1 MRILLITDLYPL
13 EGSKEP
19 ITIKEFAK
27 KWQEAGHQVD
37 VIRPN
42 FIFNTIVRKRK
53 LFPEKTYTEDGITIY
68 NINCITPFL
77 FNIKNKLPKDFQI
90 GNYNLVISHMPSGA
104 LCAMKLV
111 GKCAGIP
118 YTISVHASDITVLTK
133 PLYKFFFAKKLQ
145 KAYKRA
151 DAISARSYMLA
162 EKIKELSPYAANKT
176 FIAPSGIDSNIV
188 EPMEFFEQKAA
199 EKNQPYIISTVAK
212 LIKRKNVDLIIKA
225 LYKAKL
231 DNYVLRIMGDGPEM
245 EHLKNLVKDLDIE
258 EKIIFEGNLPNKEV
272 LIKLRLSDLFI
283 LLSTGETFGMAYL
296 EAASRANIIVAT
308 KHDGIDGIV
317 KDGQNGFTCEPD
329 AEKLADLID
338 KIYDLPREEV
348 RTILLTQ
355 RKYLLDNNST
365 EVSKKY
371 LEKIQATINE
381 PLG

>member
-42 FIFNTIVRKRK
+42 FILNTIVRKRK

-118 YTISVHASDITVLTK
+118 YTISVHTSDITVLTK

-371 LEKIQATINE
+371 LEKIQATIN
-381 PLG
+381 

>member
-19 ITIKEFAK
+19 ITIKEFVK

-42 FIFNTIVRKRK
+42 FILNTIVRKRK

-371 LEKIQATINE
+371 LEKIQATIN
-381 PLG
+381 

>member
-19 ITIKEFAK
+19 TTIKEFAK

-371 LEKIQATINE
+371 LEKIQATIN
-381 PLG
+381 

>member
-42 FIFNTIVRKRK
+42 FILNTIVRKRK

-118 YTISVHASDITVLTK
+118 YTISVHTSDITVLTK

-212 LIKRKNVDLIIKA
+212 LIERKNVDLIIKA

-258 EKIIFEGNLPNKEV
+258 EKVIFEGNLPNKEV

-371 LEKIQATINE
+371 LEKIQATIN
-381 PLG
+381 

>member
-371 LEKIQATINE
+371 LEKIQATIN
-381 PLG
+381 

>member
-42 FIFNTIVRKRK
+42 FILNTIVRKRK

-371 LEKIQATINE
+371 LEKIQATIN
-381 PLG
+381 

>member
-1 MRILLITDLYPL
+1 MRILLITDLYPI
-13 EGSKEP
+13 ENSKEP
-19 ITIKEFAK
+19 VTIKEFAK

-42 FIFNTIVRKRK
+42 FILNTIVRKRK

-90 GNYNLVISHMPSGA
+90 GNYNIVISHMPSGA

-133 PLYKFFFAKKLQ
+133 PLYKFFFAEKLQ

-162 EKIKELSPYAANKT
+162 EKIKELSPYAQNKT

-212 LIKRKNVDLIIKA
+212 LIKRKNIDLIIKA

-245 EHLKNLVKDLDIE
+245 EHLKNLVKELDIE
-258 EKIIFEGNLPNKEV
+258 EKVIFEGNLPNKEV

-355 RKYLLDNNST
+355 RKYLLDNNSA

-371 LEKIQATINE
+371 LEKIQATIN
-381 PLG
+381 

>member
-1 MRILLITDLYPL
+1 M
-13 EGSKEP
+13 
-19 ITIKEFAK
+19 
-27 KWQEAGHQVD
+27 
-37 VIRPN
+37 
-42 FIFNTIVRKRK
+42 
-53 LFPEKTYTEDGITIY
+53 
-68 NINCITPFL
+68 
-77 FNIKNKLPKDFQI
+77 
-90 GNYNLVISHMPSGA
+90 
-104 LCAMKLV
+104 
-111 GKCAGIP
+111 
-118 YTISVHASDITVLTK
+118 
-133 PLYKFFFAKKLQ
+133 
-145 KAYKRA
+145 
-151 DAISARSYMLA
+151 
-162 EKIKELSPYAANKT
+162 
-176 FIAPSGIDSNIV
+176 
-188 EPMEFFEQKAA
+188 
-199 EKNQPYIISTVAK
+199 
-212 LIKRKNVDLIIKA
+212 
-225 LYKAKL
+225 

-371 LEKIQATINE
+371 LEKIQATIN
-381 PLG
+381 

>member
-42 FIFNTIVRKRK
+42 FILNTIVRKRK

-133 PLYKFFFAKKLQ
+133 PLYKIFFAEKLQ

-212 LIKRKNVDLIIKA
+212 LIKRKNIDLIIKA

-258 EKIIFEGNLPNKEV
+258 EKVIFEGNLPNKEV

-355 RKYLLDNNST
+355 RKYLLDNNSA

-371 LEKIQATINE
+371 LEKIQATIN
-381 PLG
+381 